1 MDNQEQFLTADLR
14 DIIVFK
20 ATFGLFV
27 TVAENFGD
35 LIFRLVAELVTV
47 DVGVKILVLHRL
59 LFEDIKDGNDHATC
73 ADLRLNY
80 LCGAEEEI
88 LEHLDLT
95 LKERIVVGI
104 AGCILC
110 SLEAGATEVGNVLD
124 LAAILVEEIGQ

>member
-80 LCGAEEEI
+80 L
-88 LEHLDLT
+88 
-95 LKERIVVGI
+95 
-104 AGCILC
+104 
-110 SLEAGATEVGNVLD
+110 
-124 LAAILVEEIGQ
+124 